1 MEKEKV
7 IVIGAGLCGLYTGF
21 LLQKKG
27 IEVLILE
34 ANTRIGGRIKTLTG
48 TTAVPMEMGATWFG
62 NQHRYLLEVLHTLAL
77 PYFRQHTKGI
87 SLFETMSFVP
97 PQKFEISDSEEPSF
111 RIAGGTATLIDR
123 LVSEIGVQH
132 IKTQTRITAIKEE
145 NNQLIVTDSNGT
157 SYSADKVISTIPP
170 NLLVNSVIFEPK
182 LPENFIHVAKK
193 THTWMGESIKFA
205 VEYKTPFWK
214 QNNYSGT
221 LFSQA
226 SIIQEMYDHS
236 SADNSGFALK
246 GFLNGGT
253 AVLSLEERKEK
264 VIAQLTTF
272 FGSEATYYIAYYE
285 NVWRDEPLTFK
296 PYEQLVLAHQNNGH
310 SLFKTALLNKK
321 LYVSGAETATQN
333 PGYMDGAIFAAKTIA
348 SQL

>member
-1 MEKEKV
+1 MKKEKV
-7 IVIGAGLCGLYTGF
+7 IVIGAGLCGLYTAF

-27 IEVLILE
+27 IEVLLLE
-34 ANTRIGGRIKTLTG
+34 ANTRIGGRIKTIIG
-48 TTAVPMEMGATWFG
+48 TTGVTMEMGATWFG
-62 NQHRYLLEVLHTLAL
+62 NQHPNLLDALHTSEIS
-77 PYFRQHTKGI
+77 YFKQHTQGI

-111 RIAGGTATLIDR
+111 RIEGGTSTLITK
-123 LVSEIGVQH
+123 LSTEIDYQY
-132 IKTQTRITAIKEE
+132 IKTNTKITAIKEE
-145 NNQLIVTDSNGT
+145 NNQLIVTDSNGN

-170 NLLVNSVIFEPK
+170 NLLVNSVVFEPN
-182 LPENFIHVAKK
+182 LPENFTQLAKK

-214 QNNYSGT
+214 QNNFSGT

-236 SADNSGFALK
+236 TADNSGFALK

-253 AVLSLEERKEK
+253 AVLSQEQRKEK
-264 VIAQLTTF
+264 VMAQLATF
-272 FGSEATYYIAYYE
+272 FGSEATNYVAYYE
-285 NVWRDEPLTFK
+285 NVWREEPLTFQ

-310 SLFKTALLNKK
+310 SLYKNPLKSGK
-321 LYVSGAETATQN
+321 LYISGAETATQN

-348 SQL
+348 SQF

>member
-1 MEKEKV
+1 MKKEKV
-7 IVIGAGLCGLYTGF
+7 IVIGAGLCGLYTAF

-34 ANTRIGGRIKTLTG
+34 ANTRIGGRIKTITG
-48 TTAVPMEMGATWFG
+48 TTGVTMEMGATWFG
-62 NQHRYLLEVLHTLAL
+62 NQHQHLLEVLHTLEL

-97 PQKFEISDSEEPSF
+97 PQKFEIPDSEEPSF
-111 RIAGGTATLIDR
+111 RIEGGTVTLIEK
-123 LVSEIGVQH
+123 LVSKIGIQH
-132 IKTQTRITAIKEE
+132 IKTGSKTLTIKEE
-145 NNQLIVTDSNGT
+145 NNQLIVTDSSDN

-182 LPENFIHVAKK
+182 LPENFTQLAKK

-214 QNNYSGT
+214 KNNYSGT

-236 SADNSGFALK
+236 TADNSGFALK

-272 FGSEATYYIAYYE
+272 FGLGATDYLAYYE
-285 NVWRDEPLTFK
+285 NVWREEPLTFQ
-296 PYEQLVLAHQNNGH
+296 PYEQLVLAHQNNGN
-310 SLFKTALLNKK
+310 SIFKTPLQNGK
-321 LYVSGAETATQN
+321 LYVSGAETASQN

-348 SQL
+348 SQF

>member
-1 MEKEKV
+1 
-7 IVIGAGLCGLYTGF
+7 
-21 LLQKKG
+21 
-27 IEVLILE
+27 
-34 ANTRIGGRIKTLTG
+34 
-48 TTAVPMEMGATWFG
+48 MEMGATWFG
-62 NQHRYLLEVLHTLAL
+62 NQHSHLLEVLRSLEI
-77 PYFRQHTKGI
+77 PYFKQHAQGI

-111 RIAGGTATLIDR
+111 RIEGGTETLIKR
-123 LVSEIGVQH
+123 LISEIGIQN
-132 IKTQTRITAIKEE
+132 IKTNTKITVIKEE
-145 NNQLIVTDSNGT
+145 NNHLIVTDSDGK

-170 NLLVNSVIFEPK
+170 NLLVNSVVFEPN
-182 LPENFIHVAKK
+182 LPENFIQLAKK

-236 SADNSGFALK
+236 TADNSGFALK

-253 AVLSLEERKEK
+253 AVLSMEERKEK

-272 FGSEATYYIAYYE
+272 FGPEAKDYVAYFE
-285 NVWRDEPLTFK
+285 NVWRKEPLTFQ

-310 SLFKTALLNKK
+310 SLFKKPLQNGK
-321 LYVSGAETATQN
+321 LYVSGAESATQN
-333 PGYMDGAIFAAKTIA
+333 PGYMDGAIAAAKTIA
-348 SQL
+348 LEF

>member
-1 MEKEKV
+1 MKKAKV
-7 IVIGAGLCGLYTGF
+7 IIIGAGLCGLYTAF

-34 ANTRIGGRIKTLTG
+34 ANVRIGGRIKTITG
-48 TTAVPMEMGATWFG
+48 TTAVTMEMGATWFG
-62 NQHRYLLEVLHTLAL
+62 NQHSHLLEVLRSLEI
-77 PYFRQHTKGI
+77 PYFKQHTQGI

-111 RIAGGTATLIDR
+111 RIEGGTETLIKR
-123 LVSEIGVQH
+123 LISEIGIQN
-132 IKTQTRITAIKEE
+132 IKTNTKITVIKEE
-145 NNQLIVTDSNGT
+145 NNHLIVSDSDGK

-170 NLLVNSVIFEPK
+170 NLLVNSVVFEPN
-182 LPENFIHVAKK
+182 LPENFIQLAKK

-236 SADNSGFALK
+236 TADNSGFALK

-253 AVLSLEERKEK
+253 AVLSMEERKEK

-272 FGSEATYYIAYYE
+272 FGPEAKDYVAYFE
-285 NVWRDEPLTFK
+285 NVWRKEPLTFQ

-310 SLFKTALLNKK
+310 SLFKKPFQNGK
-321 LYVSGAETATQN
+321 LYVSGAESTTQN
-333 PGYMDGAIFAAKTIA
+333 PGYMDGAIAAAKTIA
-348 SQL
+348 LEF

>member
-1 MEKEKV
+1 MKKEKV
-7 IVIGAGLCGLYTGF
+7 IIIGAGLCGLYTAF

-27 IEVLILE
+27 IEFLLLE
-34 ANTRIGGRIKTLTG
+34 ANTRTGGRIKTITG
-48 TTAVPMEMGATWFG
+48 TTAVTMEMGATWFG
-62 NQHRYLLEVLHTLAL
+62 NQHSHLLEVLRSLEI
-77 PYFRQHTKGI
+77 PYFKQHTQGI

-111 RIAGGTATLIDR
+111 RIEGGTETLIKR
-123 LVSEIGVQH
+123 LISEIGIQN
-132 IKTQTRITAIKEE
+132 IKKNTKITVIKEE
-145 NNQLIVTDSNGT
+145 NNHLIVTDSDGK

-170 NLLVNSVIFEPK
+170 NLLVNSVVFEPN
-182 LPENFIHVAKK
+182 LPENFTQLAKK

-236 SADNSGFALK
+236 TADNSGFALK

-253 AVLSLEERKEK
+253 AVLSMEERKEK

-272 FGSEATYYIAYYE
+272 FGPEATDYVAYYE
-285 NVWRDEPLTFK
+285 NVWREEPLTFE

-310 SLFKTALLNKK
+310 SLFKTQLLNKK
-321 LYVSGAETATQN
+321 LYISGAEIATQN
-333 PGYMDGAIFAAKTIA
+333 PGYMDGAIFAAKTID
-348 SQL
+348 SKF

>member
-1 MEKEKV
+1 MKKEKV
-7 IVIGAGLCGLYTGF
+7 VVIGAGLCGLYTAF

-27 IEVLILE
+27 IEVQILE
-34 ANTRIGGRIKTLTG
+34 ANNRIGGRIKTITG
-48 TTAVPMEMGATWFG
+48 TTDVTMEMGATWFG
-62 NQHRYLLEVLHTLAL
+62 NQHRNLLEVFHTLEL

-111 RIAGGTATLIDR
+111 RIEGGTSTLITK
-123 LVSEIGVQH
+123 LSTEIGIQY
-132 IKTQTRITAIKEE
+132 IRTNTKITAIKEE

-170 NLLVNSVIFEPK
+170 NLLVNSVVFEPN
-182 LPENFIHVAKK
+182 LPENFTQLAKK

-214 QNNYSGT
+214 LNNFSGT

-236 SADNSGFALK
+236 TADNSGFALK

-253 AVLSLEERKEK
+253 AVLSQEQRKEK
-264 VIAQLTTF
+264 VMAQLATF
-272 FGSEATYYIAYYE
+272 FGSEATNYVAYYE
-285 NVWRDEPLTFK
+285 NVWREEPLTFQ

-310 SLFKTALLNKK
+310 SLFKNPLQNGK
-321 LYVSGAETATQN
+321 LYISGAETATQN

-348 SQL
+348 SQF

>member
-1 MEKEKV
+1 MKKQKV
-7 IVIGAGLCGLYTGF
+7 IIIGAGLCGLYTAF

-27 IEVLILE
+27 MEVLLLE
-34 ANTRIGGRIKTLTG
+34 ANTRIGGRIKTITG
-48 TTAVPMEMGATWFG
+48 TTAVTMEMGATWFG
-62 NQHRYLLEVLHTLAL
+62 NQHSQLLEVLRSLEI
-77 PYFRQHTKGI
+77 PYFKQHTQGI

-111 RIAGGTATLIDR
+111 RIEGGTETLIKR
-123 LVSEIGVQH
+123 LISEIGIQN
-132 IKTQTRITAIKEE
+132 IKTNTKITVIKEE
-145 NNQLIVTDSNGT
+145 NNHLIVTDSDGK

-170 NLLVNSVIFEPK
+170 NLLVNSVVFEPN
-182 LPENFIHVAKK
+182 LPENFTQLAKK

-236 SADNSGFALK
+236 TADNSGFALK

-253 AVLSLEERKEK
+253 AVLSMEERKEK

-272 FGSEATYYIAYYE
+272 FGPEAKDYVAYFE
-285 NVWRDEPLTFK
+285 NVWRKEPLTFQ

-310 SLFKTALLNKK
+310 SLFKKPFQNGK

-333 PGYMDGAIFAAKTIA
+333 PGYMDGAIAAAKTIA
-348 SQL
+348 LEF

>member
-1 MEKEKV
+1 MKKAKV
-7 IVIGAGLCGLYTGF
+7 IIIGAGLCGLYTAF

-34 ANTRIGGRIKTLTG
+34 ANTRTGGRIKTITG
-48 TTAVPMEMGATWFG
+48 TTAVTMEMGATWFG
-62 NQHRYLLEVLHTLAL
+62 NEHSHLLEVLRSLEI
-77 PYFRQHTKGI
+77 PYFKQHTQGI

-111 RIAGGTATLIDR
+111 RIEGGTETLIKR
-123 LVSEIGVQH
+123 LISEIGIQN
-132 IKTQTRITAIKEE
+132 IKTNTKITVIKEE
-145 NNQLIVTDSNGT
+145 NNHLIVTDSDGQ

-170 NLLVNSVIFEPK
+170 NLLVNSVVFEPN
-182 LPENFIHVAKK
+182 LPENFTQLAKK

-236 SADNSGFALK
+236 TADNSGFALK

-253 AVLSLEERKEK
+253 AVLSMEERKEK

-272 FGSEATYYIAYYE
+272 FGPEAKDYVAYFE
-285 NVWRDEPLTFK
+285 NVWRKEPLTFQ

-310 SLFKTALLNKK
+310 SLFKKPFQNGK
-321 LYVSGAETATQN
+321 LYVSGAESATQN
-333 PGYMDGAIFAAKTIA
+333 PGYMDGAIAAAKTIA
-348 SQL
+348 LEF

>member
-1 MEKEKV
+1 MKKEKV
-7 IVIGAGLCGLYTGF
+7 ILIGAGLCGLYTSF

-34 ANTRIGGRIKTLTG
+34 ANILIGGRIKTVSG
-48 TTAVPMEMGATWFG
+48 TTGVTMEMGATWFG
-62 NQHRYLLEVLHTLAL
+62 NQHSHLLEVLHTLEL
-77 PYFRQHTKGI
+77 PYFRQHTQGI

-111 RIAGGTATLIDR
+111 RIEGGTATIIKK
-123 LVSEIGVQH
+123 LVSKIGIQH
-132 IKTQTRITAIKEE
+132 IKTQTKIVSIKEE
-145 NNQLIVTDSNGT
+145 KNQLIVTDSSGNR
-157 SYSADKVISTIPP
+157 YSANKVISTIPP
-170 NLLVNSVIFEPK
+170 NLLVNSLVFEPK
-182 LPENFIHVAKK
+182 LHENFTQLAKK

-214 QNNYSGT
+214 QNHYSGT

-236 SADNSGFALK
+236 TADNSGFALK
-246 GFLNGGT
+246 GFLNAGT
-253 AVLSLEERKEK
+253 AVLSLKERKEK

-272 FGSEATYYIAYYE
+272 FGPEANEYVAYYE
-285 NVWRDEPLTFK
+285 NVWREEPFTFQ

-310 SLFKTALLNKK
+310 SLFKIPLLNGK
-321 LYVSGAETATQN
+321 LHVSGAETATKN

-348 SQL
+348 SQF

>member
-1 MEKEKV
+1 MKKAKV
-7 IVIGAGLCGLYTGF
+7 IIIGAGLCGLYTAF

-27 IEVLILE
+27 VELVLLE
-34 ANTRIGGRIKTLTG
+34 ANTRTGGRIKTITG
-48 TTAVPMEMGATWFG
+48 TTAVTMEMGATWFG
-62 NQHRYLLEVLHTLAL
+62 NQHNHLLEVLRSLEI
-77 PYFRQHTKGI
+77 PYFKQHTQGI

-111 RIAGGTATLIDR
+111 RIEGGTETLIKR
-123 LVSEIGVQH
+123 LISEIGIQN
-132 IKTQTRITAIKEE
+132 IKKNTKITVIKEE
-145 NNQLIVTDSNGT
+145 NNHLIVTDSDGK

-170 NLLVNSVIFEPK
+170 NLLVNSVVFEPN
-182 LPENFIHVAKK
+182 LPENFTQLAKK
-193 THTWMGESIKFA
+193 THTWMGESIKIA

-236 SADNSGFALK
+236 TADNSGFALK

-253 AVLSLEERKEK
+253 AVLSMEERKEK

-272 FGSEATYYIAYYE
+272 FGPEATDYVAYYE
-285 NVWRDEPLTFK
+285 NVWREEPLTFE

-310 SLFKTALLNKK
+310 SLFKTPLLNEK
-321 LYVSGAETATQN
+321 LYISGAETATQN

-348 SQL
+348 SQF

>member
-1 MEKEKV
+1 MKNEKV
-7 IVIGAGLCGLYTGF
+7 ILIGAGLCGLYTAF

-27 IEVLILE
+27 IEVLLLE
-34 ANTRIGGRIKTLTG
+34 ANTRIGGRIKTITG
-48 TTAVPMEMGATWFG
+48 TTGVTMEMGATWFG
-62 NQHRYLLEVLHTLAL
+62 NQHSHLLEVLRAL
-77 PYFRQHTKGI
+77 EIPYFKQHTQGI

-111 RIAGGTATLIDR
+111 RIVGGTATLIKK
-123 LVSEIGVQH
+123 LISEIGIKN
-132 IKTQTRITAIKEE
+132 IKTNTKITLIKEE
-145 NNQLIVTDSNGT
+145 NHHLIVTDSVGN

-170 NLLVNSVIFEPK
+170 NLLVNSVVFEPN
-182 LPENFIHVAKK
+182 LPENFTQLAKK

-214 QNNYSGT
+214 EKKYSGT

-236 SADNSGFALK
+236 TADNSGFALK

-253 AVLSLEERKEK
+253 SVLSLEQRKEK
-264 VIAQLTTF
+264 VTAQLTAL
-272 FGSEATYYIAYYE
+272 FGLEAKDHIAYFE
-285 NVWRDEPLTFK
+285 NVWREEPLTFQ

-310 SLFKTALLNKK
+310 SLYKKPFQNGK
-321 LYVSGAETATQN
+321 LYISGAETATQN
-333 PGYMDGAIFAAKTIA
+333 PGYMDGAIAAAKTIA
-348 SQL
+348 LEF

>member
-1 MEKEKV
+1 MKKAKV
-7 IVIGAGLCGLYTGF
+7 IIIGAGLCGLYTAF

-34 ANTRIGGRIKTLTG
+34 ANVRIGGRIKTITG
-48 TTAVPMEMGATWFG
+48 TTAVTMEMGATWFG
-62 NQHRYLLEVLHTLAL
+62 NQHNHLLEVLRSLEI
-77 PYFRQHTKGI
+77 PYFKQHTQGI

-111 RIAGGTATLIDR
+111 RIEGGTETLIKR
-123 LVSEIGVQH
+123 LISEIGIQN
-132 IKTQTRITAIKEE
+132 IKKNTKITVIKEE
-145 NNQLIVTDSNGT
+145 NNHLIVTDSDGK

-170 NLLVNSVIFEPK
+170 NLLVNSVVFEPN
-182 LPENFIHVAKK
+182 LPENFTQLAKK

-236 SADNSGFALK
+236 TADNSGFALK

-253 AVLSLEERKEK
+253 AVLSMEERKEK

-272 FGSEATYYIAYYE
+272 FGPEATDYVAYYE
-285 NVWRDEPLTFK
+285 NVWREEPLTFE

-310 SLFKTALLNKK
+310 SLFKTPLLNEK
-321 LYVSGAETATQN
+321 LYISGAETATQN

-348 SQL
+348 SQF

>member
-1 MEKEKV
+1 MKKEKV
-7 IVIGAGLCGLYTGF
+7 ILIGAGLCGLYTAF

-34 ANTRIGGRIKTLTG
+34 ANTRIGGRIKTVTG
-48 TTAVPMEMGATWFG
+48 TTAVTMEMGATWFG
-62 NQHRYLLEVLHTLAL
+62 NQHQHLLEVLHTLEIQ
-77 PYFRQHTKGI
+77 YFRQHTHGI

-111 RIAGGTATLIDR
+111 RIKGGTATLIER
-123 LVSEIGVQH
+123 LASEIGVQH
-132 IKTQTRITAIKEE
+132 IKTQTKIVAIKEA
-145 NNQLIVTDSNGT
+145 NNQLIVTDSEGN

-170 NLLVNSVIFEPK
+170 NLLVNSIVFEPN
-182 LPENFIHVAKK
+182 LPENFMQLAKK
-193 THTWMGESIKFA
+193 THTWMGESIKFS

-214 QNNYSGT
+214 EDNYSGT

-236 SADNSGFALK
+236 TADNSGFALK

-253 AVLSLEERKEK
+253 AVLSMEERKEK
-264 VIAQLTTF
+264 VIAQLATF
-272 FGSEATYYIAYYE
+272 FGPEATDYVAYYE
-285 NVWRDEPLTFK
+285 NVWREESLTFQ

-310 SLFKTALLNKK
+310 SLFKTPLQNGK

-333 PGYMDGAIFAAKTIA
+333 PGYMDGAIFAAETIA
-348 SQL
+348 SQF

>member
-1 MEKEKV
+1 MKKAKV
-7 IVIGAGLCGLYTGF
+7 IIIGAGLCGLYTAF

-27 IEVLILE
+27 IEILLLE
-34 ANTRIGGRIKTLTG
+34 ANTRTGGRIKTITG
-48 TTAVPMEMGATWFG
+48 TTAVTMEMGATWFG
-62 NQHRYLLEVLHTLAL
+62 NQHSHLLEVLRSLEI
-77 PYFRQHTKGI
+77 PYFKQHTQGI

-111 RIAGGTATLIDR
+111 RIEGGTETLIKR
-123 LVSEIGVQH
+123 LISEIGIQN
-132 IKTQTRITAIKEE
+132 IKTNTKITVIKEE
-145 NNQLIVTDSNGT
+145 NNHLIVTDSDGK

-170 NLLVNSVIFEPK
+170 NLLVNSVVFEPN
-182 LPENFIHVAKK
+182 LPENFIQLAKK

-236 SADNSGFALK
+236 TADNSGFALK

-253 AVLSLEERKEK
+253 AVLSMEERKEK

-272 FGSEATYYIAYYE
+272 FGPEAKDYVAYFE
-285 NVWRDEPLTFK
+285 NVWRKEPLTFQ

-310 SLFKTALLNKK
+310 SLFKKPFQNGK
-321 LYVSGAETATQN
+321 LYVSGAESATQN
-333 PGYMDGAIFAAKTIA
+333 PGYMDGAIAAAKTIA
-348 SQL
+348 LEF

>member
-1 MEKEKV
+1 MKKQKV
-7 IVIGAGLCGLYTGF
+7 IIIGAGLCGLYTAF

-27 IEVLILE
+27 VEVLLLE
-34 ANTRIGGRIKTLTG
+34 ANMRTGGRIKTITG
-48 TTAVPMEMGATWFG
+48 TTAVTMEMGATWFG
-62 NQHRYLLEVLHTLAL
+62 NQHSHLLEVLRSLEI
-77 PYFRQHTKGI
+77 PYFKQHTQGI

-111 RIAGGTATLIDR
+111 RIEGGTETLIKR
-123 LVSEIGVQH
+123 LISEIGIQN
-132 IKTQTRITAIKEE
+132 IKTNTKITVIKEE
-145 NNQLIVTDSNGT
+145 NNHLIVTDSGGK

-170 NLLVNSVIFEPK
+170 NLLVNSVVFEPN
-182 LPENFIHVAKK
+182 LPENFTQLAKK

-236 SADNSGFALK
+236 TADNSGFALK

-253 AVLSLEERKEK
+253 AVLSMEERKEK

-272 FGSEATYYIAYYE
+272 FGPEAKDYVAYFE
-285 NVWRDEPLTFK
+285 NVWRKEPLTFQ

-310 SLFKTALLNKK
+310 SIFKKPFQNGK

-333 PGYMDGAIFAAKTIA
+333 PGYMDGAIAAAKIIA
-348 SQL
+348 LEF

>member
-1 MEKEKV
+1 MKKEKV
-7 IVIGAGLCGLYTGF
+7 IVIGAGLCGLYTAF

-34 ANTRIGGRIKTLTG
+34 ANTRIGGRIKTITG
-48 TTAVPMEMGATWFG
+48 TTAVTMEMGATWFG
-62 NQHRYLLEVLHTLAL
+62 NQHLHLLEVLQTLEL
-77 PYFRQHTKGI
+77 PYFRQHTKGF

-111 RIAGGTATLIDR
+111 RIEGGTATLIDR
-123 LVSEIGVQH
+123 LVSEIGLQH
-132 IKTQTRITAIKEE
+132 IKTQTRITGIKEG
-145 NNQLIVTDSNGT
+145 NNQLIVIDAAGNT
-157 SYSADKVISTIPP
+157 YSADKVISTIPP
-170 NLLVNSVIFEPK
+170 NLLVNSVLFEPK
-182 LPENFIHVAKK
+182 LPDNFTQLAKK

-205 VEYKTPFWK
+205 MEYKTPFWK

-221 LFSQA
+221 LFSQS

-236 SADNSGFALK
+236 TADNSGFALK

-272 FGSEATYYIAYYE
+272 FGPEATDYVCYYE
-285 NVWRDEPLTFK
+285 NVWREEPLTFE

-310 SLFKTALLNKK
+310 SLFKTPLLNEK
-321 LYVSGAETATQN
+321 LYVSGAETANQN

-348 SQL
+348 SQF

>member
-1 MEKEKV
+1 MKKAKV
-7 IVIGAGLCGLYTGF
+7 IIIGAGLCGLYTAF

-27 IEVLILE
+27 IEFLLLE
-34 ANTRIGGRIKTLTG
+34 ANTRTGGRIKTITG
-48 TTAVPMEMGATWFG
+48 TTAVTMEMGATWFG
-62 NQHRYLLEVLHTLAL
+62 NQHSHLMEVLRSLEI
-77 PYFRQHTKGI
+77 PYFKQHTQGI

-111 RIAGGTATLIDR
+111 RIEGGTETLIKR
-123 LVSEIGVQH
+123 LISEIGIQN
-132 IKTQTRITAIKEE
+132 IKTNTKITVIKEE
-145 NNQLIVTDSNGT
+145 NNHLIVTDSDGQ

-170 NLLVNSVIFEPK
+170 NLLVNSVVFEPN
-182 LPENFIHVAKK
+182 LPENFTQLAKK

-236 SADNSGFALK
+236 TADNSGFALK

-253 AVLSLEERKEK
+253 AVLSMEERKEK

-272 FGSEATYYIAYYE
+272 FGPEAKDYVAYFE
-285 NVWRDEPLTFK
+285 NVWRKEPLTFQ

-310 SLFKTALLNKK
+310 SLFKKPFQNGK
-321 LYVSGAETATQN
+321 LYVSGAESATQN
-333 PGYMDGAIFAAKTIA
+333 PGYMDGAIAAAKTIA
-348 SQL
+348 LEF

>member
-1 MEKEKV
+1 MKKQKV
-7 IVIGAGLCGLYTGF
+7 IIIGAGLCGLYTAF

-27 IEVLILE
+27 IEVLLLE
-34 ANTRIGGRIKTLTG
+34 ANMRTGGRIKTITG
-48 TTAVPMEMGATWFG
+48 TTAVTMEMGATWFG
-62 NQHRYLLEVLHTLAL
+62 NQHSHLLEVLRSLEI
-77 PYFRQHTKGI
+77 PYFKQHTQGI

-111 RIAGGTATLIDR
+111 RIEGGTKTLIKR
-123 LVSEIGVQH
+123 LISEIGIQN
-132 IKTQTRITAIKEE
+132 IKTNTKITVIKEE
-145 NNQLIVTDSNGT
+145 NNHLIVTDSGGK

-170 NLLVNSVIFEPK
+170 NLLVNSVVFEPN
-182 LPENFIHVAKK
+182 LPENFTQLAKK

-236 SADNSGFALK
+236 TADNSGFALK

-253 AVLSLEERKEK
+253 AVISMEERKEK

-272 FGSEATYYIAYYE
+272 FGPEAKDYVAYFE
-285 NVWRDEPLTFK
+285 NVWRKEPLTFQ

-310 SLFKTALLNKK
+310 SLFKKPFQNGK

-333 PGYMDGAIFAAKTIA
+333 PGYMDGAIAAAKIIA
-348 SQL
+348 LEF

>member
-1 MEKEKV
+1 MKKEKV
-7 IVIGAGLCGLYTGF
+7 ILIGAGLCGLYTAF

-27 IEVLILE
+27 IEVLVLE

-48 TTAVPMEMGATWFG
+48 TTGVTMEMGATWFG
-62 NQHRYLLEVLHTLAL
+62 NQHRHILEVLYTLEL
-77 PYFRQHTKGI
+77 PYFRQHTQGV

-97 PQKFEISDSEEPSF
+97 PQKFEIADSEEPSF
-111 RIAGGTATLIDR
+111 RIVGGTATLIEK
-123 LVSEIGVQH
+123 LASEIGMQN
-132 IKTQTRITAIKEE
+132 IKTGSKITTIKEE
-145 NNQLIVTDSNGT
+145 NNQLIVMDTAGN
-157 SYSADKVISTIPP
+157 SYSTDKVISTIPP
-170 NLLVNSVIFEPK
+170 NLLVNSVVFEPN
-182 LPENFIHVAKK
+182 LPETFLQLAKK

-214 QNNYSGT
+214 QKNYSGT

-236 SADNSGFALK
+236 TADNSGFALK

-253 AVLSLEERKEK
+253 SVLSREERKEK
-264 VIAQLTTF
+264 VIAQLATF
-272 FGSEATYYIAYYE
+272 FGPEATDYVAYYE
-285 NVWRDEPLTFK
+285 NVWREEPLTFQ

-310 SLFKTALLNKK
+310 SSYKNPLQKGK

-333 PGYMDGAIFAAKTIA
+333 PGYMDGAIFAAKTLA
-348 SQL
+348 SQF

>member
-1 MEKEKV
+1 MKKAKV
-7 IVIGAGLCGLYTGF
+7 IIIGAGLCGLYTAF

-27 IEVLILE
+27 IEILLLE
-34 ANTRIGGRIKTLTG
+34 ANTRTGGRIKTITG
-48 TTAVPMEMGATWFG
+48 TTAVTMEMGATWFG
-62 NQHRYLLEVLHTLAL
+62 NQHSHLLEVLRSLEI
-77 PYFRQHTKGI
+77 PYFKQHTQGI

-111 RIAGGTATLIDR
+111 RIEGGTETLIKR
-123 LVSEIGVQH
+123 LISEIGIQN
-132 IKTQTRITAIKEE
+132 IKTNTKITVIKEE
-145 NNQLIVTDSNGT
+145 NNHLIVTDSDGK

-170 NLLVNSVIFEPK
+170 NLLVNSVVFEPN
-182 LPENFIHVAKK
+182 LPENFIQVAKK

-236 SADNSGFALK
+236 TADNSGFALK

-253 AVLSLEERKEK
+253 AVLSMEERKEK

-272 FGSEATYYIAYYE
+272 FGPEAKDYVAYFE
-285 NVWRDEPLTFK
+285 NVWRKEPLTFQ

-310 SLFKTALLNKK
+310 SLFKKPFQNGK
-321 LYVSGAETATQN
+321 LYVSGAESATQN
-333 PGYMDGAIFAAKTIA
+333 PGYMDGAIAAAKTIA
-348 SQL
+348 LEF

>member
-1 MEKEKV
+1 MKKEKV
-7 IVIGAGLCGLYTGF
+7 IIIGAGLCGLYTAF

-34 ANTRIGGRIKTLTG
+34 ANTRTGGRIKTITG
-48 TTAVPMEMGATWFG
+48 TTAVTMEMGATWFG
-62 NQHRYLLEVLHTLAL
+62 NEHSHLLEVLRSLEI
-77 PYFRQHTKGI
+77 PYFKQHTQGI

-111 RIAGGTATLIDR
+111 RIEGGTETLIKR
-123 LVSEIGVQH
+123 LISEIGIQN
-132 IKTQTRITAIKEE
+132 IKTNTKITVIKEE
-145 NNQLIVTDSNGT
+145 NNHLIVTDSDGQ

-170 NLLVNSVIFEPK
+170 NLLVNSVVFEPN
-182 LPENFIHVAKK
+182 LPENFTQLAKK

-236 SADNSGFALK
+236 TADNSGFALK

-253 AVLSLEERKEK
+253 AVLSMEERKEK

-272 FGSEATYYIAYYE
+272 FGPEAKDYVAYFE
-285 NVWRDEPLTFK
+285 NVWRKEPLTFQ

-310 SLFKTALLNKK
+310 SLFKKPFQNGK
-321 LYVSGAETATQN
+321 LYVSGAESATQN
-333 PGYMDGAIFAAKTIA
+333 PGYMDGAIAAAKTIA
-348 SQL
+348 LEF

>member
-1 MEKEKV
+1 MKKAKV
-7 IVIGAGLCGLYTGF
+7 IIIGAGLCGLYTAF

-34 ANTRIGGRIKTLTG
+34 ANTRTGGRIKTITG
-48 TTAVPMEMGATWFG
+48 TTSVTMEMGATWFG
-62 NQHRYLLEVLHTLAL
+62 NQHSHLLEVLRSLEI
-77 PYFRQHTKGI
+77 PYFKQHTQGI

-111 RIAGGTATLIDR
+111 RIEGGTETLIKR
-123 LVSEIGVQH
+123 LISEIGIQN
-132 IKTQTRITAIKEE
+132 IKTNTKITVIKEE
-145 NNQLIVTDSNGT
+145 NTHLIVTDSDGK

-170 NLLVNSVIFEPK
+170 NLLVNSVIFEPN
-182 LPENFIHVAKK
+182 LPENFTQLAKK

-236 SADNSGFALK
+236 TADNSGFALK

-253 AVLSLEERKEK
+253 AVLSMEERKEK

-272 FGSEATYYIAYYE
+272 FGPEAKDYVAYFE
-285 NVWRDEPLTFK
+285 NVWRKEPLTFQS
-296 PYEQLVLAHQNNGH
+296 YEQLVLAHQNNGH
-310 SLFKTALLNKK
+310 SLFKKPFQNGK
-321 LYVSGAETATQN
+321 LYVSGAESATQN
-333 PGYMDGAIFAAKTIA
+333 PGYMDGAIAAAKTIA
-348 SQL
+348 SQF

>member
-1 MEKEKV
+1 MKKEKV
-7 IVIGAGLCGLYTGF
+7 IVIGAGLCGLYTAF

-34 ANTRIGGRIKTLTG
+34 ANTRIGGRIKTITG
-48 TTAVPMEMGATWFG
+48 TTAVTMEMGATWFG
-62 NQHRYLLEVLHTLAL
+62 NQHRHLLEVLHTFEL

-111 RIAGGTATLIDR
+111 RIEGGTATLIDR
-123 LVSEIGVQH
+123 LVSEIGLQH
-132 IKTQTRITAIKEE
+132 IKSQTKIVAIKEE
-145 NNQLIVTDSNGT
+145 NNQLIVTDSSGT

-182 LPENFIHVAKK
+182 LPDNFTQLAKK

-214 QNNYSGT
+214 HNNYSGT

-236 SADNSGFALK
+236 TADNSGFALK

-253 AVLSLEERKEK
+253 AVLSFEERKEK
-264 VIAQLTTF
+264 VIVQLTTF
-272 FGSEATYYIAYYE
+272 FGPEATDYVCYYE
-285 NVWRDEPLTFK
+285 NVWREEPLTFE
-296 PYEQLVLAHQNNGH
+296 PYEQLVFAHQNNGH
-310 SLFKTALLNKK
+310 SLFKTPLLNEK
-321 LYVSGAETATQN
+321 LYVSGAETANQN

-348 SQL
+348 SQF